1 MQFYFDLMCEFNC
14 FEQNEEE
21 VLFMGGM
28 YEPQRGEGMEGGHMS
43 RLLWALLIVVLE
55 HSSYLMSL
63 YIFVP
68 PGT

>member
-43 RLLWALLIVVLE
+43 RLL
-55 HSSYLMSL
+55 
-63 YIFVP
+63 
-68 PGT
+68 